1 MGPATP
7 GVSLLLVASGAF
19 TAVPLLLFAGATR
32 RVPLSVIGI
41 VQYLSPTLN
50 FMLGLVVYDEPLDR
64 RRLVGYMIIWL
75 AVAVF
80 ATGGYMAVRR
90 PVRRQARS

>member
-1 MGPATP
+1 M
-7 GVSLLLVASGAF
+7 
-19 TAVPLLLFAGATR
+19 PLLLFAGATR

-80 ATGGYMAVRR
+80 ATDGYMAVRR